1 MTTSA
6 DGNHYEPDGLWQPRT
21 WLNPPLNPREQAVPI
36 SILKRPWE
44 ARRRASI
51 ETSRLR
57 GSTTAT
63 DPAALQLQL
72 LQAAVEVAAEK
83 NSSLVMPV
91 PVELLRPLT
100 SHLRAGQQADGESR

>member
-1 MTTSA
+1 MAEPAFKPARTGSA
-6 DGNHYEPDGLWQPRT
+6 HL
-21 WLNPPLNPREQAVPI
+21 